1 MKEPIYAV
9 GLGPGDPE
17 LLTLKAVRILK
28 EVDYILVSSSN
39 KLNTFSAMEDILTI
53 LKFIDCDKKIK
64 VIEMPPSEKGMPHFT
79 PERRKLFLDKVLE
92 HYDGKRKLAL
102 ITMGDIS
109 IYSSFS
115 DAFSYFLEK
124 GIEHI
129 GINGFPSFIAPAT
142 LNGLTLAEFKGGVSI
157 MGCPES
163 AEEIDEA
170 LKHNTTVVLMKIND
184 DGKVLRD
191 YMNRFTQDIATCVYR
206 AYLGGQRIYDL
217 KKEFPEGIDFFM
229 TVVLI
234 RKSK

>member
-1 MKEPIYAV
+1 MKQPIYAV

-39 KLNTFSAMEDILTI
+39 KLNTFSAMEDILNI
-53 LKFIDCDKKIK
+53 LKSIDCDKKVR
-64 VIEMPPSEKGMPHFT
+64 VIEMPPQEKDKPHFT

-115 DAFSYFLEK
+115 DSFSYFKEK

-142 LNGLTLAEFKGGVSI
+142 LNGLTLAEWKGGISI

-163 AEEIDEA
+163 AEKIDEA
-170 LKHNTTVVLMKIND
+170 LKYNSTIVLMKIND
-184 DGKVLRD
+184 GGKVLKEYID
-191 YMNRFTQDIATCVYR
+191 NYEQDIATCVYR
-206 AYLGGQRIYDL
+206 AYLKGERIYDL